1 MELKEELKEYPN
13 FNDIEIST
21 KTVIAHTN
29 LKLNIKEIFE
39 KIPITDY
46 VIVQKRRGRKKKE
59 VTVDPNKDIPEGSII
74 TLKYQKLLRG
84 VDLKAK
90 KKSTKGGFFRN
101 SLTVV
106 TIMDGKILNYKIS
119 DNGKFQITGCK
130 KDDHPVKVIDYFLK
144 YLKSHCEGN
153 YQYTGELS
161 AIFITVMT
169 NIDFN
174 LGFTINKENLDH
186 YINTKT
192 DFNSLLET
200 SFGYTGVNI
209 KIPLCI
215 PSDFNLEKVSY
226 DQAEGIWVKST
237 ISYLKYLKFLPEK
250 DKAKELKKVR
260 YNTFLVF
267 HSGNVIMS
275 SMKKDFMEE
284 YYYKFVNIIKECKNE
299 IKEKI
304 EL

>member
-1 MELKEELKEYPN
+1 MDKVIEKTEYPK
-13 FNDIEIST
+13 FKDITIST

-29 LKLNIKEIFE
+29 IKLDIKTIFE
-39 KIPITDY
+39 KLPITNY
-46 VIVQKRRGRKKKE
+46 IVVQKRRGRKKKE
-59 VTVDPNKDIPEGSII
+59 AIVDPNKDIPDGSII
-74 TLKYQKLLRG
+74 TLKYQNQLRG

-90 KKSTKGGFFRN
+90 KKSAKGGFFRN

-130 KDDHPVKVIDYFLK
+130 NDDQPTKVLDYFLK
-144 YLKSHCEGN
+144 YLKSHCDKAYEHTE
-153 YQYTGELS
+153 QIFS
-161 AIFITVMT
+161 IFITVMT

-174 LGFTINKENLDH
+174 LGFTINKECLDN

-192 DFNSLLET
+192 DYNSLLET

-209 KIPLCI
+209 KIPLKI
-215 PSDFNLEKVSY
+215 PVDFFLDKVVYNEKNN
-226 DQAEGIWVKST
+226 EWEKTKIT
-237 ISYLKYLKFLPEK
+237 YLKYLEMLSEK
-250 DKAKELKKVR
+250 DKIKELKKTR

-275 SMKKDFMEE
+275 SMKKDFMED
-284 YYYKFVNIIKECKNE
+284 YYNKFINIIKECKTE

>member
-1 MELKEELKEYPN
+1 MSTESDYPK
-13 FNDIEIST
+13 FDDIEIST

-29 LKLNIKEIFE
+29 IKLDIKNIFE

-46 VIVQKRRGRKKKE
+46 VIVQKRRGRKKKDA
-59 VTVDPNKDIPEGSII
+59 VIDPNKDIPDGSII
-74 TLKYQKLLRG
+74 TLKYQKQLRG

-90 KKSTKGGFFRN
+90 KKSAKGGFFRN

-106 TIMDGKILNYKIS
+106 TVMDGKLLNYKIS

-130 KDDHPVKVIDYFLK
+130 NDEHPVKVIDFFVK
-144 YLKSHCEGN
+144 YLKTHCEGYYKYEGN
-153 YQYTGELS
+153 IFS
-161 AIFITVMT
+161 IFITVMT

-174 LGFTINKENLDH
+174 LGFTINKENLDN
-186 YINTKT
+186 YINTRT
-192 DFNSLLET
+192 EYNSLLET

-209 KIPLCI
+209 KIPLRI
-215 PSDFNLEKVSY
+215 PTDFFLDKVTY
-226 DQAEGIWVKST
+226 DEENDKWVKSKIT
-237 ISYLKYLKFLPEK
+237 YIEYLNMIPEK
-250 DKAKELKKVR
+250 DKLKESKKIR

-275 SMKKDFMEE
+275 SMKKDFMGD
-284 YYYKFVNIIKECKNE
+284 YYEKFINIIKECKTE